1 MAKRWS
7 AEDIRDL
14 KTLAQEYSV
23 QAIAEKMDRTVGGVA
38 FKAHQLGLPLKARSQ
53 ATAREFADLGGLM
66 SYGVNQLDLARQAA
80 TYVDKILKGAKPAE
94 LPVEQPINF
103 ELVIN
108 LKAARELGVT
118 ISRELLLVAD
128 DAVE

>member
-14 KTLAQEYSV
+14 KTLAQRYSV

-53 ATAREFADLGGLM
+53 ATDPEPTDFNPTESGIRP
-66 SYGVNQLDLARQAA
+66 SA
-80 TYVDKILKGAKPAE
+80 TDEYH
-94 LPVEQPINF
+94 
-103 ELVIN
+103 
-108 LKAARELGVT
+108 
-118 ISRELLLVAD
+118 
-128 DAVE
+128 